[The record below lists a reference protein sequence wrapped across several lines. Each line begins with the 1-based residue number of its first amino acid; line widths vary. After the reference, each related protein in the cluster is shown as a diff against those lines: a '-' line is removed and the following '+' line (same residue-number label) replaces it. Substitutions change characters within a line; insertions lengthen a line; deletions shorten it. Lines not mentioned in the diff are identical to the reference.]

1 MLIKGRNLWV
11 QILLCALQAKKPTL
25 EAKPDSR
32 NIKSIG
38 AGVRAGVCKGP
49 KPPAPAWP
57 VSEAVGSLVPQ
68 AQKPGTASRI
78 ITWGDT

>member
-1 MLIKGRNLWV
+1 MGTDSVVCLTG
-11 QILLCALQAKKPTL
+11 KKPAL
-25 EAKPDSR
+25 EAKPDSK